1 MHPYGF
7 LSPTARWVLL
17 AILVVASIALAMAL
31 ANPARELRVGPAA
44 PDGLLSYE
52 FAWTHDRVR
61 AILLAWGADLQAVAR
76 GYLTADFA
84 FLVAYPLLLSLACA
98 MISEVPGVPQ
108 PAVGVFLSWAVLCA
122 IPVEALENV
131 GLLRMLGHGTHDL
144 ASDTVARA
152 VGLCA
157 GIKFTLGFAALGYL
171 LLSELGL
178 VADRLGLGKF

>member
-17 AILVVASIALAMAL
+17 AVLVVASLSLAVVL
-31 ANPARELRVGPAA
+31 ANSARELRVGPAA
-44 PDGLLSYE
+44 PHGLLSYE

-61 AILLAWGADLQAVAR
+61 AILLAWGPDLKEVAR
-76 GYLTADFA
+76 AYLRADFA
-84 FLVAYPLLLSLACA
+84 FLVTYPLLLSLACA
-98 MISEVPGVPQ
+98 MISDVPDVPQ

-122 IPVEALENV
+122 IPIEALENI

-178 VADRLGLGKF
+178 IADRLGLGKF